1 MDITVIYEN
10 TDVSSEVISY
20 ERDKAIC
27 TGVGIVRVVFKR
39 EVSFTP
45 TLYKK
50 IIIYEGGTKKGTY
63 YIHTI
68 DRELPSNQL
77 VLSCQDASIKLQNYF
92 IAENYFIDYPSS
104 SDYWIKKFLTEA
116 TVSYEFDGV
125 STGSLMSNDTSLGM
139 STCMDVMVT
148 LCQMNGWY
156 FYFDEENICH
166 IGKLHVDTGN
176 ASSTVDDTQI
186 LNFSTNTNDR
196 LFRNRVLVWGNGD
209 PTSNKWVFADLDW
222 HGQYENE
229 YGPNDIRTVVIANS
243 NIRNVGTA
251 NSAASLALK
260 EFSKT
265 TFEVAVELVGVYSFD
280 LGDYIAVNSNFLQ
293 TTGIITTISSSMS
306 SGGLYTRVILNQRCP
321 RLFAFF
327 DYGGYVYVGTQGA
340 GVWRKPLEFS
350 NTWLNFSEGLTDL
363 NIVDLAVDRGV
374 YACVSDQGNLF
385 VRSDATIWQKYS
397 PSLTDRL
404 TEVDGEKITTT
415 YPAASGVCN
424 AVTIDKTTGEVIAP
438 FSLRVTN
445 SGDPSRSWIYYLQG
459 MTGTNYQYED
469 DDEIPGYTI
478 IDIDNNGSQNIVS
491 TVCNYSGELWLWNNQ
506 PGQSNIYGEQSDL
519 PLATESGFTSLYLQT
534 GQQGSPLNADVAL
547 LGDGKYIYSLNVH
560 NWPYSNPPYNYLDVS
575 PTKTSSGIAA
585 VGSINKQFNGTA
597 SLGTMNLHSALSVGN
612 QTLVFPYYDTEKQCN
627 AYFQQSLLVGDSEPY
642 ITYTYNQDSLLGS
655 AFSIEKGSRY
665 VYTLYSID
673 GVNSVYINYY
683 DPDSGYIGYV
693 GSASVPATVHGG
705 TLDPYLYTLNEKGAV
720 HGDFVS
726 WVLEAWYDGATY
738 VDPDPEIGVNTD
750 WIAAH
755 YVLFYNVKTNQITV
769 QPITGEWTDPYEMI
783 TIYYDENTD
792 SGYGD
797 DHLVT
802 LRPYIE
808 YPDGDVLTKVYRV
821 SPYHPVELVYAST
834 FYETKAIITNQEHCV
849 LAVDDYYN
857 LRYIDVDTLG
867 ILRTIPHR
875 HQNDTPEPISTS
887 PAFIVAHQMTKEGSV
902 FYYNADLGNMN
913 RIGLYGEDDYI
924 YDLQIFPNF
933 ELFEGQPGTVYS
945 AEISERMSYAEL
957 MYDCFCL
964 HIYTLVRYELDGH
977 YYTSNR
983 IVAKVIASLGE
994 RITKKVNY
1002 TKFIRNRKQIQLGYR
1017 DNQYSTSMHTP
1028 TPYRVESSISSPVA
1042 VFGGTAYSGM
1052 MFTGQTTTGETV
1064 SGIQTGWNQSKLLV
1078 SPFGYKG
1085 TYTDLVMNGLQ
1096 SYVNDVR
1103 SFNAVTPVV
1112 ESGVVTSGTK
1122 LSNIVMFTQPSSTVI
1137 SSGIESY
1144 LHILDVSTIPDY
1156 GGAIVVSGLIGQSTI
1171 EAVFSGYANHIE
1183 TTHTQ
1188 DVPYMFVSI
1197 SGVPPRFYQKDYYD
1211 EGMTPTTFLDVTG
1224 NLPNCA
1230 INCIRCDDQV

>member
-1 MDITVIYEN
+1 MDVEILYDGNSVT
-10 TDVSSEVISY
+10 SEVISY
-20 ERDKAIC
+20 ERDKGIC

-50 IIIYEGGTKKGTY
+50 IVIYEGGRKKGTY

-68 DRELPSNQL
+68 DKELPSNFL

-104 SDYWIKKFLTEA
+104 SDYWIKKFLAEA
-116 TVSYEFDGV
+116 TVSYQFDGV
-125 STGSLMSNDTSLGM
+125 SAGTLLSNDTSLGM

-321 RLFAFF
+321 RLFSFF

-363 NIVDLAVDRGV
+363 NIIDLAVDRGV
-374 YACVSDQGNLF
+374 YACVSDKGNLF

-404 TEVDGEKITTT
+404 TEVDGEKITVT
-415 YPAASGVCN
+415 YPPVSGVCN

-438 FSLRVTN
+438 FSLKVVN

-459 MTGTNYQYED
+459 MNGTYYQYV
-469 DDEIPGYTI
+469 DDEDIPGYTI
-478 IDIDNNGSQNIVS
+478 LDIDNNGTHNIVS
-491 TVCNYSGELWLWNNQ
+491 TNCTYSGNQWVWNDSW
-506 PGQSNIYGEQSDL
+506 GQHNYDQYNSDTPLQSGW
-519 PLATESGFTSLYLQT
+519 SINY
-534 GQQGSPLNADVAL
+534 QGTTTVTQYSSPLTNTYLGDAQVIAGTDDIDYEEGFGVAISNACILLPRYVGSTLFFDEKDIYASTITPRFSLPNAEL
-547 LGDGKYIYSLNVH
+547 LGTAYQIVKGDRQVYIITTSYSD
-560 NWPYSNPPYNYLDVS
+560 YT
-575 PTKTSSGIAA
+575 PT
-585 VGSINKQFNGTA
+585 V
-597 SLGTMNLHSALSVGN
+597 NLHI
-612 QTLVFPYYDTEKQCN
+612 F
-627 AYFQQSLLVGDSEPY
+627 
-642 ITYTYNQDSLLGS
+642 
-655 AFSIEKGSRY
+655 
-665 VYTLYSID
+665 
-673 GVNSVYINYY
+673 
-683 DPDSGYIGYV
+683 DPDSGFLWYTGSSNLPGNASLWIPKGGVSGGFVIWMVAALAEGNTIPCAFFYEIETGQIYTKSMPVAGSDWVWPIGMTAVDRFLYYTVFGEMAIGDNVDIAGCVGPYV
-693 GSASVPATVHGG
+693 GDVNTSRNLVAGNSRSSFAGNGEMAILVDHPYNSSIRLIDYDSNQVVY
-705 TLDPYLYTLNEKGAV
+705 TLDNPY
-720 HGDFVS
+720 
-726 WVLEAWYDGATY
+726 
-738 VDPDPEIGVNTD
+738 
-750 WIAAH
+750 
-755 YVLFYNVKTNQITV
+755 TN
-769 QPITGEWTDPYEMI
+769 
-783 TIYYDENTD
+783 
-792 SGYGD
+792 
-797 DHLVT
+797 DHREGLVFARQ
-802 LRPYIE
+802 L
-808 YPDGDVLTKVYRV
+808 
-821 SPYHPVELVYAST
+821 
-834 FYETKAIITNQEHCV
+834 
-849 LAVDDYYN
+849 
-857 LRYIDVDTLG
+857 
-867 ILRTIPHR
+867 
-875 HQNDTPEPISTS
+875 
-887 PAFIVAHQMTKEGSV
+887 TKEGN
-902 FYYNADLGNMN
+902 FIYYNPTEGVISSLPLSSGTGFTYD
-913 RIGLYGEDDYI
+913 IGVFPAYPSIPGSIAQHMMPDESHLTLI
-924 YDLQIFPNF
+924 YDRLHLDVRTSQIGDFGFVYTDTVVGLLPT
-933 ELFEGQPGTVYS
+933 ERVMGT
-945 AEISERMSYAEL
+945 L
-957 MYDCFCL
+957 L
-964 HIYTLVRYELDGH
+964 H
-977 YYTSNR
+977 SQ
-983 IVAKVIASLGE
+983 
-994 RITKKVNY
+994 
-1002 TKFIRNRKQIQLGYR
+1002 FIKNRKQIQIGYR
-1017 DNQYSTSMHTP
+1017 NTPYQTSMYTP
-1028 TPYRVESSISSPVA
+1028 TSYRVESSISSPVA
-1042 VFGGTAYSGM
+1042 VFGGTVYSGIT
-1052 MFTGQTTTGETV
+1052 FTGQTTTGETV
-1064 SGIQTGWNQSKLLV
+1064 SGIQTGWNQSKLFV
-1078 SPFGYKG
+1078 SPYGLENTF
-1085 TYTDLVMNGLQ
+1085 TDLVMNGLQ

-1103 SFNAVTPVV
+1103 EFNAVTPIMV
-1112 ESGVVTSGTK
+1112 SGVVTSGTK
-1122 LSNIVMFTQPSSTVI
+1122 LSNIVMFTQPSNTVI
-1137 SSGIESY
+1137 TSGIESY

-1188 DVPYMFVSI
+1188 SVPYMFVSI

-1211 EGMTPTTFLDVTG
+1211 EGDPTTYFVDVTN
-1224 NLPNCA
+1224 NLPNVE
-1230 INCIRCDDQV
+1230 INCIRCDDQI

>member
-1 MDITVIYEN
+1 MDVEILYDGNSVT
-10 TDVSSEVISY
+10 SEVISY
-20 ERDKAIC
+20 ERDKGIC

-50 IIIYEGGTKKGTY
+50 IVIYEGGRKKGTY

-68 DRELPSNQL
+68 DKELPSNFL

-104 SDYWIKKFLTEA
+104 SDYWIKKFLAEA
-116 TVSYEFDGV
+116 TVSYQFDGV
-125 STGSLMSNDTSLGM
+125 SAGTLLSNDTSLGM

-321 RLFAFF
+321 RLFSFF

-363 NIVDLAVDRGV
+363 NIIDLAVDRGV
-374 YACVSDQGNLF
+374 YACVSDKGNLF

-397 PSLTDRL
+397 PSLTDHL
-404 TEVDGEKITTT
+404 TEVDGEFITTT
-415 YPAASGVCN
+415 YPAASGICN

-438 FSLRVTN
+438 FSLKVTN

-459 MTGTNYQYED
+459 MNGTNYQYVD
-469 DDEIPGYTI
+469 DDDIPGYTI
-478 IDIDNNGSQNIVS
+478 IDIDNNGAHNIVS
-491 TVCNYSGELWLWNNQ
+491 TRCTYSGNQWVWNDSW
-506 PGQSNIYGEQSDL
+506 GQHNLDQYNSDL
-519 PLATESGFTSLYLQT
+519 PLQSGWSVNYHGTLSFTQYSQPLTNNFLADARVGLFTGDIGTSLGDYGVAISNACTLIPRYEDST
-534 GQQGSPLNADVAL
+534 LFFDEEDIYADTVTPRFSLYNADL
-547 LGDGKYIYSLNVH
+547 LGTAYQIVNGDRQIYVI
-560 NWPYSNPPYNYLDVS
+560 
-575 PTKTSSGIAA
+575 TTSWSDWSTT
-585 VGSINKQFNGTA
+585 VT
-597 SLGTMNLHSALSVGN
+597 LHI
-612 QTLVFPYYDTEKQCN
+612 F
-627 AYFQQSLLVGDSEPY
+627 
-642 ITYTYNQDSLLGS
+642 
-655 AFSIEKGSRY
+655 
-665 VYTLYSID
+665 
-673 GVNSVYINYY
+673 
-683 DPDSGYIGYV
+683 DPDSGFLYNAGSRDLPGYAYTWIPK
-693 GSASVPATVHGG
+693 GSVSGG
-705 TLDPYLYTLNEKGAV
+705 
-720 HGDFVS
+720 FVS
-726 WVLEAWYDGATY
+726 WLVGSSGEDGSETVCAFFYEIETEQIHVRTLPLADAQFLY
-738 VDPDPEIGVNTD
+738 PIGMTAVDRFLYYTINVETDFDEYIDIAGCVGPFVGDVNTTRLLGGTNRTTF
-750 WIAAH
+750 AGNGEMA
-755 YVLFYNVKTNQITV
+755 VLVDHPYNSPVQLIDYDSNQVIYTLDNPYTNEHREGLVFARQLTKE
-769 QPITGEWTDPYEMI
+769 GNF
-783 TIYYDENTD
+783 IYYDPSDGSIISLPLTSGVGCTYDIGVYPAYPYWPNSIAERMMPED
-792 SGYGD
+792 SC
-797 DHLVT
+797 LS
-802 LRPYIE
+802 L
-808 YPDGDVLTKVYRV
+808 
-821 SPYHPVELVYAST
+821 
-834 FYETKAIITNQEHCV
+834 
-849 LAVDDYYN
+849 
-857 LRYIDVDTLG
+857 
-867 ILRTIPHR
+867 
-875 HQNDTPEPISTS
+875 
-887 PAFIVAHQMTKEGSV
+887 
-902 FYYNADLGNMN
+902 
-913 RIGLYGEDDYI
+913 I
-924 YDLQIFPNF
+924 YDQLYLEVRTYQIGDFGFIYTRNGA
-933 ELFEGQPGTVYS
+933 ELTPSG
-945 AEISERMSYAEL
+945 ERMMGDL
-957 MYDCFCL
+957 L
-964 HIYTLVRYELDGH
+964 H
-977 YYTSNR
+977 SQ
-983 IVAKVIASLGE
+983 
-994 RITKKVNY
+994 
-1002 TKFIRNRKQIQLGYR
+1002 FIKDRKQIQTGYR
-1017 DNQYSTSMHTP
+1017 DIPYQTSMYTP
-1028 TPYRVESSISSPVA
+1028 TPYRVESSIMSPVA
-1042 VFGGTAYSGM
+1042 VFGGTAYSGIT
-1052 MFTGQTTTGETV
+1052 FTGQTTTGETV
-1064 SGIQTGWNQSKLLV
+1064 SGIQTGWNQSKLFV
-1078 SPFGYKG
+1078 SPYGQANTF
-1085 TYTDLVMNGLQ
+1085 TDLVMNGLQ

-1103 SFNAVTPVV
+1103 SFNATVPVV
-1112 ESGVVTSGTK
+1112 ESGVVMSGTK
-1122 LSNIVMFTQPSSTVI
+1122 LANIVMFTQPSSTVI
-1137 SSGIESY
+1137 ASGIESY
-1144 LHILDVSTIPDY
+1144 LHILDVSNIPDFGS

-1188 DVPYMFVSI
+1188 AVPYMFVSI

-1211 EGMTPTTFLDVTG
+1211 EGDPATFFADVTN
-1224 NLPNCA
+1224 NLPNFE